1 MQGIQILIRENEGQ
15 AEATRQREAHAA
27 LARIGQEL
35 VASFNTP
42 TMLDRLCQLTAD
54 ALACD
59 YSYTVLWHPQEEG
72 YMPVARWGIL
82 PEEWEALC
90 QLSVSKEQLTPLLAQ
105 LATDDVLTTTPF
117 PAFPPGAGISRG
129 KAPQLYAALRRGNDI
144 IGLQVACY
152 RNQSS
157 LFTLQQESLAQGIAH
172 LTSLALENVRLR
184 EQVESA
190 NRLKSDLLDM
200 MSHELRTPLH
210 IITGYVQLFLEGSFG
225 LPTPEQTDV
234 MQRVERSACNLLD
247 LITGVL
253 DIRRLDAGLLSVEV
267 TEIQVAELM
276 ADLQHKLAAEWAK
289 PTLQVTWQVAPDLP
303 LLYTDRAKLK
313 IILSNLIRNALKFT
327 DEGRVTV
334 TARQHGE
341 GVSFRVS
348 DTGIGIAPS
357 TLSSLFEP
365 FHKGDMSP
373 TQRHGGVGLGLYI
386 VRRLLELLAGSI
398 SVNSE
403 VGRGSTFHVWIPRA
417 VMKT

>member
-1 MQGIQILIRENEGQ
+1 MIVEYEGQ
-15 AEATRQREAHAA
+15 AKAAPQREAHAA

-35 VASFNTP
+35 IASFNTP

-59 YSYTVLWHPQEEG
+59 YSYTVLWHPQKEG
-72 YMPVARWGIL
+72 YMPVAGWGSS

-90 QLSVSKEQLTPLLAQ
+90 QVSISREQLTPLLAQ

-117 PAFPPGAGISRG
+117 PAFPSGARISRG
-129 KAPQLYAALRRGNDI
+129 KASQVLYAALRRGNDI

-152 RNQSS
+152 RNQPSS
-157 LFTLQQESLAQGIAH
+157 FTSQQESLAQGIAH
-172 LTSLALENVRLR
+172 LASLALENVRLQ

-190 NRLKSDLLDM
+190 NRLKSDLLDTL
-200 MSHELRTPLH
+200 SHELRTPLH

-234 MQRVERSACNLLD
+234 LQRVERSACNLLD
-247 LITGVL
+247 LITGGL
-253 DIRRLDAGLLSVEV
+253 DMRRLDAGLLSVEV
-267 TEIQVAELM
+267 TEVQVTDLM
-276 ADLQHKLAAEWAK
+276 ADLQQKLAAESAK

-313 IILSNLIRNALKFT
+313 IILSNLIRNAVKFT
-327 DEGRVTV
+327 DEGGVTV
-334 TARQHGE
+334 TASRHGE
-341 GVSFRVS
+341 GVTFRVS
-348 DTGIGIAPS
+348 DTGIGIARS
-357 TLSSLFEP
+357 TFSNLFES
-365 FHKGDMSP
+365 FHKGDMSS
-373 TQRHGGVGLGLYI
+373 TQRYGGVGLGLYI

-403 VGRGSTFHVWIPRA
+403 VGRGSTFQVWIPRA